1 MSQKTAVIVGAG
13 PAGLTAARELLRQT
27 EIRPVVFERSA
38 SVGGL
43 SRTINYNGNRID
55 IGGHRFF
62 SKSPMVT
69 GWWQQILPVQRLP
82 ASEAMAP
89 QTVSSGAPDGPD
101 PERTD
106 NVMLVRDR
114 LSRIL
119 FMGRLFDYP
128 LSPRPSTLWRLG
140 LLRSFRIA
148 MSYAVSRF
156 GRVYPEKSLEDFLVN
171 RFGHELYRTFFR
183 DYTEKVWGV
192 PCTEIGAEWGS
203 QRIKG
208 LSMTKVVT
216 DALRGLAPR
225 GRRAEDRRTETSLIR
240 RFLYPKYGP
249 GQLWEK
255 TAATVTSQGG
265 EIRLQ
270 DSVVGVRHNGTH
282 VTEVT
287 VQHGR
292 TGATRHV
299 KADYLLSTM
308 PVADLIRAL
317 GDGVPQTVRDIAAGL
332 PYRDFITVGLLLS
345 KPDPDSSRLVNGQN
359 GIIADNWLYV
369 QEKRVKLGRIQ
380 IFNNWSPYM
389 VKDPATVWL
398 GLEYFCS
405 EGDALWSR
413 ADGDMIRLAID
424 ELESVRIAC
433 GSQVLDAVVIREPKA
448 YPAYFGTYSDFSA
461 LRDYLDTFDNLFLMG
476 RNGMHRY
483 NNQDHSMLTAMTA
496 VGNIAEGRSDK
507 ANIWEVNAERQYHES
522 GAPS

>member
-27 EIRPVVFERSA
+27 QIRPVVFERSA

-43 SRTINYNGNRID
+43 SRTINYKGNRID

-62 SKSPMVT
+62 SKSPKVMD
-69 GWWQQILPVQRLP
+69 WWQQILPVQRMP
-82 ASEAMAP
+82 ASEAMAS
-89 QTVSSGAPDGPD
+89 QAVSFGAPDGPD

-128 LSPRPSTLWRLG
+128 LSPNPSTLWHLG
-140 LLRSFRIA
+140 LLRTFRIA

-156 GRVYPEKSLEDFLVN
+156 RRIYPEESLEDFLVN

-192 PCTEIGAEWGS
+192 PCTEISAEWGS

-208 LSMTKVVT
+208 LSMTKVVA

-225 GRRAEDRRTETSLIR
+225 GRGVEDRKTETSLIR

-249 GQLWEK
+249 GQLWQE

-265 EIRLQ
+265 EIRLL
-270 DSVVGVRHNGTH
+270 DGVVGVRHNGTH

-287 VQHGR
+287 VQDGR

-317 GDGVPQTVRDIAAGL
+317 GDGVPQTVREIAAGL

-345 KPDPDSSRLVNGQN
+345 KPDPDDSRLVNGQN
-359 GIIADNWLYV
+359 GIIADNWVYV
-369 QEKRVKLGRIQ
+369 QEKQVKLGRVQ

-389 VKDPATVWL
+389 VKDPTTVWL

-413 ADGDMIRLAID
+413 TDRDMIRLAID
-424 ELESVRIAC
+424 ELELIRIAR
-433 GSQVLDAVVIREPKA
+433 GSQVLDAVVVREPKA
-448 YPAYFGTYSDFSA
+448 YPAYFGTYPDFSA

-496 VGNIAEGRSDK
+496 AANIAEGRSDK

-522 GAPS
+522 GDPS